1 MLNAAP
7 GGAIDLNAAAERLGV
22 QKRRIYDIT
31 NVLEGIGVIAK
42 AGKNIVALAGGGG
55 GPYVPPTPLRAD
67 GVAATGGGAGAEE
80 ADPEAAAAARECE
93 ALAALEREL
102 DGHIAALWEGIA
114 GVARHRVNRMRL
126 YITDADV
133 AALPGVGDDQVVA
146 VLAPAGTALEVPE
159 PGEGPG
165 ARHRLIV
172 RSKRDPV
179 ELWKIWGGPVTDEAP
194 GGAPGGASPMVL
206 RPAAAAAL
214 APPAERSAA
223 AEAAEQHASPPARVG
238 GAARLASA
246 AAALAEAASPEAR
259 MVYTQPLGG
268 VSPGTYL
275 PPRPGAPTAQPPRV
289 AGADGDALAELERK
303 AREAAAAA
311 ARRAAGPPA
320 LAKRSPRLSL
330 YAAAPAGGGAPPPP
344 ASPLGAPVLAALAG
358 GAVDV
363 DAWFA
368 GEAGQPASP
377 GLGHLGFT

>member
-7 GGAIDLNAAAERLGV
+7 SGAIDLNAAAERLGV

-42 AGKNIVALAGGGG
+42 AAKNVVALAGGGG

-67 GVAATGGGAGAEE
+67 GVAAAAAGAGAEE
-80 ADPEAAAAARECE
+80 ADPAAAAAARDCE
-93 ALAALEREL
+93 ELAALERAL
-102 DGHIAALWEGIA
+102 DAHIAALWEGIA

-179 ELWKIWGGPVTDEAP
+179 ELWKIWGGPVADEAP
-194 GGAPGGASPMVL
+194 GGGPGGASPMVL

-214 APPAERSAA
+214 APPAERPSAA
-223 AEAAEQHASPPARVG
+223 DAAAEQHASPPARAG

-275 PPRPGAPTAQPPRV
+275 PPRPGAPPAPPRE
-289 AGADGDALAELERK
+289 AGAGGDALAELERK

-311 ARRAAGPPA
+311 ARRGTGPPP

-330 YAAAPAGGGAPPPP
+330 YLAAPAGGGAPPPP

-377 GLGHLGFT
+377 GLGNLGFT